1 MSIEIKQ
8 GATDQQV
15 EIRFLDI
22 TTGEPETGVAY
33 NSAGIAL
40 WYRRNGGLKVAITP
54 ATLAS
59 LDAAHSDGGLLH
71 ISDGLCR
78 LDLPD
83 AAVASGAVT
92 VLVGGSATGM
102 VVQPAKVSLVA
113 NVEADTYARLGAPAG
128 ASTAADIAAVQSG
141 VSNTYQAVT
150 VDGVVLEL
158 DQSSVTIGT
167 VQQAVTVGGMNAN
180 TVTASALAA
189 DAVTE
194 IAAGVAAPSASTIA
208 AAVWAA
214 VAENSK
220 TYAQLMRGMWSLLR
234 GKSSGFVSGSSTAVF
249 RDDADSKN
257 RMTFTIDAN
266 GNKTAAT
273 VNSLD

>member
-102 VVQPAKVSLVA
+102 VVQPAKVALVA
-113 NVEADTYARLGAPAG
+113 NIEADTYQK
-128 ASTAADIAAVQSG
+128 ASD
-141 VSNTYQAVT
+141 TYQVVAIDGAVL
-150 VDGVVLEL
+150 DA
-158 DQSSVTIGT
+158 DQSTVTIGS
-167 VQQAVTVGGMNAN
+167 VQQGVNVGGMNAD
-180 TVTASALAA
+180 TITASALAA
-189 DAVTE
+189 DAVAE

-220 TYAQLMRGMWSLLR
+220 TYAQLMRGLWALLR
-234 GKSSGFVSGSSTAVF
+234 GKSSGFGSGASTAVF

-257 RMTFTIDAN
+257 RMTFTVDAN

-273 VNSLD
+273 VNDLD